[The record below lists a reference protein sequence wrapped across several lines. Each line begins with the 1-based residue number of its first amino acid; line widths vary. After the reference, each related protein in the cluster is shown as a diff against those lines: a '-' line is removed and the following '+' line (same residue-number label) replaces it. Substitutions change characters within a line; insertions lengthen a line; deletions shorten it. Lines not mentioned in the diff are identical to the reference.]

1 MRVFF
6 VILVTLLPMHPFCQ
20 STELSDDQGKIE
32 KPNILFIFLDDFGWR
47 DCGFMGSDFY
57 ETPHLDQLAGEGMIF
72 TNAYSASAN
81 CAPARASL
89 LSGQYS
95 PRHQIYNVGTSR
107 RGEPQFGK
115 LMHVPG
121 TDTLDR
127 GIKTWAKQIQQNGY
141 RTAIMGKWHLSQD
154 PRPYGFHINI
164 AGSHSGSPPR
174 GYFPPHPNVP
184 GLDSAAK
191 DEYLTDRLT
200 QEAVTFIEEN
210 SSRPWLLY
218 LSHFAVHTP
227 LQGRPDLVEKYNHK
241 PKGSLHDHAVM
252 AAMIE
257 SVDQGIG
264 KLIETLDRTQ
274 QRNNTV
280 VIFSSD
286 NGGYGPATSMHP
298 LKGYKGTYYEGGI
311 REPLFFT
318 WPGIIK
324 SGTSNSSPVI
334 NIDLYPTL
342 CEITGSPMP
351 SDQVLDGVSLM
362 PLLRGEKHQL
372 SDRALYWHFP
382 AYLQSYQRIDE
393 QRDPLFRSRPCSII
407 RYGQWKLHEY
417 FEDGALELYDL
428 SKDVGETTN
437 LSQTNPRK
445 AEELH
450 QILIRW
456 RASIN
461 APIPAT
467 PNPHFSAQAEAEA
480 MAKIKSKKKKR
491 VKSSK

>member
-1 MRVFF
+1 
-6 VILVTLLPMHPFCQ
+6 
-20 STELSDDQGKIE
+20 
-32 KPNILFIFLDDFGWR
+32 
-47 DCGFMGSDFY
+47 MGSDFY

-174 GYFPPHPNVP
+174 GYFPTPER
-184 GLDSAAK
+184 SRFRQCCK

-264 KLIETLDRTQ
+264 KLSKRWTGRSNGTTQ
-274 QRNNTV
+274 SLFSAPTTAAMVRQPPCTHTRDTKERITRV
-280 VIFSSD
+280 VSVNHYFSHGRESL
-286 NGGYGPATSMHP
+286 NQELRIP
-298 LKGYKGTYYEGGI
+298 L
-311 REPLFFT
+311 PLSISICT
-318 WPGIIK
+318 QPDAKSQVRPCRVIK
-324 SGTSNSSPVI
+324 SSM
-334 NIDLYPTL
+334 
-342 CEITGSPMP
+342 E
-351 SDQVLDGVSLM
+351 
-362 PLLRGEKHQL
+362 
-372 SDRALYWHFP
+372 
-382 AYLQSYQRIDE
+382 
-393 QRDPLFRSRPCSII
+393 
-407 RYGQWKLHEY
+407 
-417 FEDGALELYDL
+417 
-428 SKDVGETTN
+428 
-437 LSQTNPRK
+437 
-445 AEELH
+445 
-450 QILIRW
+450 
-456 RASIN
+456 
-461 APIPAT
+461 
-467 PNPHFSAQAEAEA
+467 
-480 MAKIKSKKKKR
+480 
-491 VKSSK
+491 

>member
-6 VILVTLLPMHPFCQ
+6 VTLFTLLPMPPFCQ
-20 STELSDDQGKIE
+20 STELSKDQDKIE

-57 ETPHLDQLAGEGMIF
+57 ETPYLDQLAGEGMIF

-127 GIKTWAKQIQQNGY
+127 GVKTWAKQIQQNGY

-164 AGSHSGSPPR
+164 AGSHSGSPPK

-184 GLDSAAK
+184 GLDNAAK

-200 QEAVTFIEEN
+200 QEAAAFIEDN
-210 SSRPWLLY
+210 SSQPWLLY

-227 LQGRPDLVEKYNHK
+227 LQGQQDLVEKYHNK

-280 VIFSSD
+280 IIFSSD

-318 WPGIIK
+318 WPGIIEP
-324 SGTSNSSPVI
+324 GTSNSSPVI

-342 CEITGSPMP
+342 CEITGSSMP

-362 PLLRGEKHQL
+362 PILRGEKDQL

-407 RYGQWKLHEY
+407 RYGHWKLHEY

-428 SKDVGETTN
+428 NKDVGETRN
-437 LSQTNPRK
+437 LVQTNPRK

-450 QILIRW
+450 QMLIRW
-456 RASIN
+456 RASTD
-461 APIPAT
+461 AEIPAT
-467 PNPHFSAQAEAEA
+467 PNPDFSAQAEAEA
-480 MAKIKSKKKKR
+480 IAKIKSRQKKR
-491 VKSSK
+491 LDSIK